1 MESTMKA
8 WQFTHTHNP
17 LARVD
22 LPVPQPGPGEV
33 LVAVKAVG
41 ICHSDVGLF
50 EDEKWLNML
59 NLPIVPGHEIAGEIV
74 SVADDVREYVA
85 GDRVAIWSM
94 NEGHGYAINGGFG
107 EYVVARADG
116 LVRVPESVSLELAV
130 FAEPGMTAHAAVVTA
145 GQVSAGQK
153 VGIIGF
159 GGLGQIAVR
168 VAALSGAHVFVAD
181 LNPDVWDRAREA
193 GAERVVRDVSEL
205 VDEELDVIVDFAG
218 FGTTTAAAITTVGQ
232 GGRVVQVGMG
242 RLEATIDTYALMTK
256 AITLIG
262 VVGGGKDDMDAV
274 LGWMAS
280 GDIQPVY
287 EQISFDE
294 IPAGIGRVRD
304 GDVRGRLMA
313 AY

>member
-1 MESTMKA
+1 MGSTMKA

-22 LPVPQPGPGEV
+22 LPVPQPGPGKV

-74 SVADDVREYVA
+74 SVA
-85 GDRVAIWSM
+85 
-94 NEGHGYAINGGFG
+94 INGGFG
-107 EYVVARADG
+107 EYVVALADG
-116 LVRVPESVSLELAV
+116 LVRVPDSVSLELAV